1 MLKAMIEK
9 IEKMAAPHFYEHD
22 GCLYYDDGKEAKVID
37 RADVV
42 DRSFRRVE
50 SLDAL
55 ISLIKN
61 EYGEDHERRGFVFE
75 RPGTLYVSVVS
86 PTKVCV
92 YTSPVTSGREGIRR
106 LELFEANASDV
117 PGFTNTEF
125 EYEQAIIALRSRF
138 APNEGSQYVL
148 DLMSNLTVENSV
160 QTEDDGVTQHATV
173 RSGIAMCKTVE
184 VKPIVS
190 LRPYRTFQEVQQPES
205 LFLIR
210 LGDKRRLSITEAD
223 GGMWRLDA
231 RKTIAEYLKSQFADE
246 IAAGRIVVML

>member
-1 MLKAMIEK
+1 MLRAMIEK
-9 IEKMAAPHFYEHD
+9 IQEMSAPHFYQHN
-22 GCLYYDDGKEAKVID
+22 GRLYYDDGKEAKVID
-37 RADVV
+37 RADAV
-42 DRSFRRVE
+42 DQSFRRVE

-61 EYGEDHERRGFVFE
+61 EYGEDHEMRGFVFE
-75 RPGTLYVSVVS
+75 RPDTLYVSVVS

-117 PGFTNTEF
+117 PGFSNTEY
-125 EYEQAIIALRSRF
+125 EYEKAIIALRSRF
-138 APNEGSQYVL
+138 APNEGSEYVL
-148 DLMSNLTVENSV
+148 NLMSSLTVENSV
-160 QTEDDGVTQHATV
+160 QTDDDGITQRATV

-190 LRPYRTFQEVQQPES
+190 LRPYRTFQEVSRPES

-210 LGDKRRLSITEAD
+210 LGDNRRLSITEAD
-223 GGMWRLDA
+223 GGMWRLAA
-231 RKTIAEYLKSQFADE
+231 RKTVAEYLKERFAEE
-246 IAAGRIVVML
+246 IEAGRIVVML